1 MTISFWRIILYSF
14 NTTKLYKIACMLP
27 KKKPKLLNATL
38 ASESLQKLSLKSKNG
53 KTKISEIME
62 DFHENGILL
71 AMVFVWMRG
80 LEGYKWL
87 L

>member
-1 MTISFWRIILYSF
+1 MIYKSGSATHNFPKT
-14 NTTKLYKIACMLP
+14 NKKQTKQQKQT
-27 KKKPKLLNATL
+27 KLLNATL

>member
-1 MTISFWRIILYSF
+1 
-14 NTTKLYKIACMLP
+14 MLP

-80 LEGYKWL
+80 LEGYK
-87 L
+87 